1 LQLLNGISK
10 TMSKLERLAREA
22 LSAVERNESV
32 QEMDDQILLFLSEDS
47 IIERTKNCD
56 RYFEE
61 FVTPLAATVKVKL
74 IRHLWVKP
82 GNTEQILDIYGLWQ
96 KSSHVT
102 GF

>member
-1 LQLLNGISK
+1 
-10 TMSKLERLAREA
+10 MSKLERLAREA

-32 QEMDDQILLFLSEDS
+32 QEVDDQILLFLSEDS

-61 FVTPLAATVKVKL
+61 FVTPLAATAK
-74 IRHLWVKP
+74 VKP

-96 KSSHVT
+96 KSSYA
-102 GF
+102 